1 MSAFRREIKHETEII
16 SITPSIDFVI
26 GYDGTYAIYP
36 PQKIEFHGLHE
47 IDENELIEVNLT
59 SVEVIVFGESIDIL
73 PFLNGA
79 QRDAIID
86 ELSIL

>member
-16 SITPSIDFVI
+16 NITPSIDFII

-36 PQKIEFHGLHE
+36 PQKIEFHGIQE

-59 SVEVIVFGESIDIL
+59 SVEVIIYGECIDIL
-73 PFLNGA
+73 PFLNDS
-79 QRDAIID
+79 QKEAIID
-86 ELSIL
+86 DLSII